1 MPKRDGELSTFRIT
15 PVGTCRIHTPL
26 RRAAARCP
34 IEVDLQ
40 RNYGFVHSSE
50 EALQLVRFLQGDK
63 KFQPEVAPL
72 VARDANL
79 AQYEAEQWQPS
90 DLHIVEISSS
100 KRITSG
106 ADAVQGNYVYHHF
119 ADFFA
124 SNERSR
130 TFWTLVKKAHRQD
143 LMDFLEGQPT
153 FQLLSPEDRE
163 LLASL
168 QMEPQS
174 FKAIKSDMEEIVE
187 RLGRDKLL
195 FVTHVNATTPDDE
208 LIPTRDRLIRWVK
221 MAAEQV
227 ETPVF
232 DPTPAMQ
239 DFGQEKAMESGGL
252 DLTHYTP
259 AFYDKVYD
267 EIHGAHVVPLM
278 GAAGASE
285 SRDDAE
291 EEVARRAAKLE
302 AMLEIGDF
310 FVTSREVHA
319 ALETMPDALPLIE
332 LRGLIRSRIG
342 DFPGA
347 VSDLTRRGDD
357 SALSQSMRVGLVEA
371 LSATGDPAGALRVA
385 ENLLAEEYESAGM
398 YRAAAEAAERL
409 DQVDQAIAYAKQA
422 FRKDR
427 SDLSAAL
434 HALVLLTDNGS
445 PAETAAWRREILEN
459 IGTSANGAFEV
470 SMWAIRNRDEELF
483 AAALK
488 AVAPLDK
495 AGTVDLLEDAFNAG
509 MYRGVARSIGVA
521 ADLGRLPR
529 SMSERRLAVIEGSLD
544 KARGLFDDGRPAEAY
559 ELAHAILV
567 LDDVSSTQIPT
578 KKLAGEARRLI
589 KTMSQHVRIT
599 IREAYKEKD
608 FDEVLRIGEAA
619 GNLLIALPDG
629 AAVFARSL
637 HAEGRTDEAL
647 AALKQSQAQNRDSF
661 VAARWTARF
670 AAIAGDYTTA
680 LEMYGGLRRSQDP
693 QRATIESELERFFA
707 GVEGRALKELRTLVM
722 AGRYEEAVR
731 LALLIK
737 QEVGAEER
745 VDREL
750 NRMHSLLRRRLKEVE
765 QGEADPE
772 EKEAILRQMV
782 EVRPSDPG
790 ILRRFALEL
799 MRQFRFAEA
808 AEMWAR
814 IHALD
819 PANETAARQRERC
832 VKMAKRR
839 VAAWGGEL
847 DAAA

>member
-1 MPKRDGELSTFRIT
+1 MSSFTIT

-26 RRAAARCP
+26 RRAAARYP
-34 IEVDLQ
+34 IEVDLR
-40 RNYGFVHSSE
+40 RNYGFVHTSD

-63 KFQPEVAPL
+63 SFQPEVSPL
-72 VARDANL
+72 VARDGNFE
-79 AQYEAEQWQPS
+79 QFDSEQWQPS

-106 ADAVQGNYVYHHF
+106 SDSVQGNYVYHHF

-130 TFWTLVKKAHRQD
+130 TFWTLVKRAHRQD
-143 LMDFLEGQPT
+143 LIDFLEQEPT
-153 FQLLSPEDRE
+153 FQLLSADDRE
-163 LLASL
+163 LLTSL

-174 FKAIKSDMEEIVE
+174 FKAIKSDMEEIAE
-187 RLGRDKLL
+187 RLGRDALL

-221 MAAEQV
+221 MAAEQI
-227 ETPVF
+227 EAPVF

-267 EIHGAHVVPLM
+267 EIHRGHVVPLM
-278 GAAGASE
+278 GVTAAAEASDGADE
-285 SRDDAE
+285 Q
-291 EEVARRAAKLE
+291 VARLAARLE

-319 ALETMPDALPLIE
+319 ALEEMPDALPLIE

-342 DFPGA
+342 DFHGA
-347 VSDLTRRGDD
+347 VADLTRRGDD

-371 LSATGDPAGALRVA
+371 LSATGDSAGALRVA
-385 ENLLAEEYESAGM
+385 ENLLSEEYESAGM

-409 DQVDQAIAYAKQA
+409 GRVEQAISYAKQA

-434 HALVLLTDNGS
+434 HALVLLSDKGS
-445 PAETAAWRREILEN
+445 SAETAAWRREILEN

-470 SMWAIRNRDEELF
+470 SIWAIRNRDEELF

-488 AVAPLDK
+488 AVALLDK
-495 AGTVDLLEDAFNAG
+495 AGTIDLLEDAFNAG

-529 SMSERRLAVIEGSLD
+529 SMSERRNVVIEGSLER
-544 KARGLFDDGRPAEAY
+544 ARLLFAEGRPAEAY
-559 ELAHAILV
+559 EVAHAILV
-567 LDDVSSTQIPT
+567 LEDVSSSQIPT

-589 KTMSQHVRIT
+589 KDMSQHVRTT

-608 FDEVLRIGEAA
+608 TDEVLRIGEAA
-619 GNLLIALPDG
+619 GGLLLALPDG

-637 HAEGRTDEAL
+637 HAAGRTDEAL
-647 AALKQSQAQNRDSF
+647 AVMKQSQAQNRDSF
-661 VAARWTARF
+661 VANRWTARF

-680 LEMYGGLRRSQDP
+680 LETFGDLRRSDDP
-693 QRATIESELERFFA
+693 ELWRIESELDRFFA
-707 GVEGRALKELRTLVM
+707 GVEGRALKELRRLVM
-722 AGRYEEAVR
+722 AGRYDQAMR

-737 QEVGAEER
+737 REVGAQER

-750 NRMHSLLRRRLKEVE
+750 NRMHGLLRRRLKEVE
-765 QGEADPE
+765 QGEGEPE
-772 EKEAILRQMV
+772 EKEAILRQLV
-782 EVRPSDPG
+782 QVRPSDPG
-790 ILRRFALEL
+790 FLRRFALEL

-808 AEMWAR
+808 AEMWER

-819 PANETAARQRERC
+819 PGNETAARQRERC
-832 VKMAKRR
+832 VKMAQRR
-839 VAAWGGEL
+839 MAAWGSEP